1 MNRVLS
7 PLQLRE
13 LDALSDEQQR
23 EAMQRLVDE
32 VSGETPRA
40 PCSVFLP
47 KQLRRVQR
55 RHAPLC
61 PAVKYAAAHA
71 SELPIHFGKTSLP
84 GSLTSCGWRSPCNPS
99 RQVHAAGIEPGE
111 DRSLRRQLRQLDGRR
126 AAAERSRLVSVG
138 LGGGGEGGIA
148 EALREVQLQV
158 RCRGGCSQAPARS
171 TAKALPLR
179 CRCVLLRVHAQ

>member
-1 MNRVLS
+1 MLCVPAEATLRRAQRCSVSLFPVVLYLAARVSGPHVCCGL
-7 PLQLRE
+7 
-13 LDALSDEQQR
+13 EQQAT
-23 EAMQRLVDE
+23 ELAWRLD
-32 VSGETPRA
+32 
-40 PCSVFLP
+40 FL
-47 KQLRRVQR
+47 LRLQ
-55 RHAPLC
+55 HALHPL
-61 PAVKYAAAHA
+61 P
-71 SELPIHFGKTSLP
+71 
-84 GSLTSCGWRSPCNPS
+84 SC
-99 RQVHAAGIEPGE
+99 QVHAAGIEPGE